1 MGRAKLR
8 SAELLRHWSILPIT
22 SSFHYSNLH
31 RIFVVLLLAW
41 LIGSLNCVEV
51 AGAKPLTLAYQTPT
65 LGSNLPIF
73 VAMELGLFA
82 AENLEVKTVFIQGGP
97 TAMAA
102 LLGGDVDYVKVAGVP
117 AVRAIAQGTPLVIAG
132 GFQPYIDYT
141 LIGSKKITNL
151 NDLRGKIV
159 GVTGAGGIAEFAT
172 VEGLA
177 RKGLVRD
184 RDYKILYGA
193 GNSPAR
199 AQALDAGRIQ
209 AAPFSFVER
218 LDLEQRGFPV
228 LFDIGTVMPK
238 FPFVVLLTSK
248 RKAETAPDE
257 IVTFLKIMKRS
268 MDIIR
273 TDKDRAVAAI
283 VRKKTFGDPI
293 LVRKVVDHF
302 SEFYSIGITKEDMEE
317 LVAIGKVET
326 ETKKLGG
333 AEKLFLGPLVARAL
347 AQTR

>member
-1 MGRAKLR
+1 M
-8 SAELLRHWSILPIT
+8 
-22 SSFHYSNLH
+22 
-31 RIFVVLLLAW
+31 
-41 LIGSLNCVEV
+41 
-51 AGAKPLTLAYQTPT
+51 
-65 LGSNLPIF
+65 GSNLPIF
-73 VAMELGLFA
+73 VAMEFGLFA
-82 AENLEVKTVFIQGGP
+82 AENLEAKTVFIQGGP

-102 LLGGDVDYVKVAGVP
+102 LLGGDVDYIKVAGVP
-117 AVRAIAQGTPLVIAG
+117 AARAIAQGTPLVIAG

-141 LIGSKKITNL
+141 LIGSKKITIL
-151 NDLRGKIV
+151 NGLRGKIV

-199 AQALDAGRIQ
+199 AQALDVGRIQ

-218 LDLEQRGFPV
+218 LDLEQRGFAV

-238 FPFVVLLTSK
+238 FPFVVLLTSR
-248 RKAETAPDE
+248 RKAETAPGE
-257 IVTFLKIMKRS
+257 IVIFLKILKRS

-273 TDKDRAVAAI
+273 TDKDRVVAAI
-283 VRKKTFGDPI
+283 VKKRTFGDST

-302 SEFYSIGITKEDMEE
+302 AEFYSIGITKEDVEE
-317 LVAIGKVET
+317 LAAIGKVET
-326 ETKKLGG
+326 EVKKLGG
-333 AEKLFLGPLVARAL
+333 AERIFLGPLVAKAL

>member
-1 MGRAKLR
+1 MTDSRYTLPSIAACL
-8 SAELLRHWSILPIT
+8 AFLLFAFDINTSIA
-22 SSFHYSNLH
+22 
-31 RIFVVLLLAW
+31 V
-41 LIGSLNCVEV
+41 
-51 AGAKPLTLAYQTPT
+51 AKPITLAYRTPT

-73 VAMELGLFA
+73 VAAELGLFA
-82 AENLEVKTVFIQGGP
+82 ADNLEVKTVFIQGGP

-102 LLGGDVDYVKVAGVP
+102 LIGGDVDYVKVAGVP
-117 AVRAIAQGTPLVIAG
+117 AARAIAQGTPLVIAG

-141 LIGSKKITNL
+141 LIGSKKISNL

-177 RKGLVRD
+177 RKGFVRD

-218 LDLEQRGFPV
+218 LELEERGFPV

-238 FPFVVLLTSK
+238 FPFVVLLTSR
-248 RKAETAPDE
+248 RKAESAPEE
-257 IVTFLKIMKRS
+257 IVTFLKTMKRS
-268 MDIIR
+268 MELIR
-273 TDKDRAVAAI
+273 TEKEKVVAAI
-283 VRKKTFGDPI
+283 VRKRNFGDPM
-293 LVRKVVDHF
+293 LVRRVIDHF
-302 SEFYSIGITKEDMEE
+302 SEFYSIGITKEDIEE
-317 LVAIGKVET
+317 LAKIGKVEA
-326 ETKKLGG
+326 EMKKIGG
-333 AEKLFLGPLVARAL
+333 AERMFLGPLVAKAL

>member
-1 MGRAKLR
+1 MRRTGNGSVLSIAPILHCANLKRTLRA
-8 SAELLRHWSILPIT
+8 LLWVAVVSSSGIDIAAAKPIT
-22 SSFHYSNLH
+22 
-31 RIFVVLLLAW
+31 I
-41 LIGSLNCVEV
+41 
-51 AGAKPLTLAYQTPT
+51 AYQTPT

-73 VAMELGLFA
+73 VATELGLFG

-102 LLGGDVDYVKVAGVP
+102 LIGGDVDYVKVAGVP
-117 AVRAIAQGTPLVIAG
+117 AVRALAQGTPLVIAA

-141 LIGSKKITNL
+141 LIGAKKITSL
-151 NDLRGKIV
+151 SDLRGKIV

-177 RKGLVRD
+177 RKGFVRD

-199 AQALDAGRIQ
+199 AQALDVGRIQ

-257 IVTFLKIMKRS
+257 VVTFLRIMKRS
-268 MDIIR
+268 MDLIR
-273 TDKDRAVAAI
+273 TDREKVVAAI
-283 VRKKTFGDPI
+283 TRKKTFGDPL
-293 LVRKVVDHF
+293 LVRKVVNHF
-302 SEFYSIGITKEDMEE
+302 AEFYSISITKEDVEE
-317 LVAIGKVET
+317 LAAVSKVEP
-326 ETKKLGG
+326 ELKRLGG
-333 AEKLFLGPLVARAL
+333 AEKIFLGPLVAKAI

>member
-1 MGRAKLR
+1 MISCL
-8 SAELLRHWSILPIT
+8 
-22 SSFHYSNLH
+22 SSLDT
-31 RIFVVLLLAW
+31 A
-41 LIGSLNCVEV
+41 
-51 AGAKPLTLAYQTPT
+51 AAKPITLAYQTPT

-73 VAMELGLFA
+73 VAAEFGLFA
-82 AENLEVKTVFIQGGP
+82 AENLDVKTVFIQGGP

-102 LLGGDVDYVKVAGVP
+102 LIGGDVDYIKVAGVP
-117 AVRAIAQGTPLVIAG
+117 AARAIVQGTPLVIAG

-141 LIGSKKITNL
+141 LIGSKKIANL

-172 VEGLA
+172 VKGLA

-199 AQALDAGRIQ
+199 AQALDVGRIQ

-218 LDLEQRGFPV
+218 LDLEQKGFLV

-238 FPFVVLLTSK
+238 FPFVVLLTSR
-248 RKAETAPDE
+248 RKAETAPEE
-257 IVTFLKIMKRS
+257 IVTFLRIMKRS
-268 MDIIR
+268 MDVIR
-273 TDKDRAVAAI
+273 TDKENVVAAI
-283 VRKKTFGDPI
+283 VKKRTFGDPI
-293 LVRKVVDHF
+293 VVRKVVDHF
-302 SEFYSIGITKEDMEE
+302 AEFYSIGITKEDVEE
-317 LVAIGKVET
+317 LAAVGKVEG
-326 ETKKLGG
+326 EMKRLGG
-333 AEKLFLGPLVARAL
+333 AEKMFLGPVLAKAL

>member
-1 MGRAKLR
+1 LFA
-8 SAELLRHWSILPIT
+8 
-22 SSFHYSNLH
+22 
-31 RIFVVLLLAW
+31 LLAAF
-41 LIGSLNCVEV
+41 
-51 AGAKPLTLAYQTPT
+51 AGNAKFAAAKPITLAYQTPT

-73 VAMELGLFA
+73 VATELGLFA

-102 LLGGDVDYVKVAGVP
+102 LIGGDVDYIKVAGVP
-117 AVRAIAQGTPLVIAG
+117 AARAIAQGTPLVIAG

-151 NDLRGKIV
+151 ADLKGKIV

-177 RKGLVRD
+177 RKGFVRD

-199 AQALDAGRIQ
+199 AQALDVGRIQ
-209 AAPFSFVER
+209 AAPFSFMER

-257 IVTFLKIMKRS
+257 IVNFLKILKRS
-268 MDIIR
+268 MDIIKS
-273 TDKDRAVAAI
+273 DKDRVVAAI
-283 VRKKTFGDPI
+283 VKKGSFGDPRTI
-293 LVRKVVDHF
+293 RKVVDHF
-302 SEFYSIGITKEDMEE
+302 SEFYSISITKEDVEE
-317 LVAIGKVET
+317 LAAVSKVESDL
-326 ETKKLGG
+326 KKLGG
-333 AEKLFLGPLVARAL
+333 AEKLFLGPLIAKAL

>member
-1 MGRAKLR
+1 
-8 SAELLRHWSILPIT
+8 
-22 SSFHYSNLH
+22 
-31 RIFVVLLLAW
+31 LLA
-41 LIGSLNCVEV
+41 LLTAF
-51 AGAKPLTLAYQTPT
+51 AGIPEFAAAKPITLAYQTPT

-73 VAMELGLFA
+73 VATELGLFA

-102 LLGGDVDYVKVAGVP
+102 LIGGDVDYIKVAGVP
-117 AVRAIAQGTPLVIAG
+117 AARAIAQGTPLVIAG

-177 RKGLVRD
+177 RKGFVRD

-199 AQALDAGRIQ
+199 AQALDVGRIQ
-209 AAPFSFVER
+209 AAPFSFMER

-238 FPFVVLLTSK
+238 FPFVVLLTSR

-257 IVTFLKIMKRS
+257 IVNFLKILKRS
-268 MDIIR
+268 MDVIKS
-273 TDKDRAVAAI
+273 DKDRVVAAI
-283 VRKKTFGDPI
+283 VKKGNFGDPRT
-293 LVRKVVDHF
+293 VRKVVDHF
-302 SEFYSIGITKEDMEE
+302 SEFYSISITKEDVEE
-317 LVAIGKVET
+317 LAAVSKVENDL
-326 ETKKLGG
+326 KKFGG
-333 AEKLFLGPLVARAL
+333 AEKLFLGPLIAKAL

>member
-1 MGRAKLR
+1 MGTKRIL
-8 SAELLRHWSILPIT
+8 STLLGA
-22 SSFHYSNLH
+22 
-31 RIFVVLLLAW
+31 AW
-41 LIGSLNCVEV
+41 LIGSPSCVDVV
-51 AGAKPLTLAYQTPT
+51 AAKPITLAYQTPT

-117 AVRAIAQGTPLVIAG
+117 AARAIAQGTPLVIAG

-141 LIGSKKITNL
+141 LIGAKKITTL

-199 AQALDAGRIQ
+199 AQALDAGRIH
-209 AAPFSFVER
+209 AAPFSFVEL

-228 LFDIGTVMPK
+228 LFDIGKVMPK
-238 FPFVVLLTSK
+238 FPFVVLLTSR

-257 IVTFLKIMKRS
+257 IVAFLKTMKRS

-273 TDKDRAVAAI
+273 TDKDRVIAAI
-283 VRKKTFGDPI
+283 VKKRTFGDPST
-293 LVRKVVDHF
+293 VRKVVDHF
-302 SEFYSIGITKEDMEE
+302 SEFYSIAITKEDMEE
-317 LVAIGKVET
+317 LAAVSKVEL
-326 ETKKLGG
+326 EMKKMGG
-333 AEKLFLGPLVARAL
+333 AEKFFLGAVVAKAL
-347 AQTR
+347 AQPR

>member
-1 MGRAKLR
+1 MAAARCTPISIFPRQGGRSNTTPPIFTMLLFASLTAFAS
-8 SAELLRHWSILPIT
+8 SAEIAT
-22 SSFHYSNLH
+22 
-31 RIFVVLLLAW
+31 
-41 LIGSLNCVEV
+41 
-51 AGAKPLTLAYQTPT
+51 AKPITLAYQTPT

-82 AENLEVKTVFIQGGP
+82 SENLDAKTVFIQGGP

-102 LLGGDVDYVKVAGVP
+102 LLGGDVDYIKVAGVP
-117 AVRAIAQGTPLVIAG
+117 AARAIAQGAPLVIAA

-141 LIGSKKITNL
+141 LIGAKKITNL
-151 NDLRGKIV
+151 NDLKGKVV

-199 AQALDAGRIQ
+199 AQALEAGRIH
-209 AAPFSFVER
+209 AAPFSFMER
-218 LDLEQRGFPV
+218 LELEQRGFPV

-248 RKAETAPDE
+248 RKAEYAPDE

-268 MDIIR
+268 MDVIKTEKER
-273 TDKDRAVAAI
+273 VVAAI
-283 VRKKTFGDPI
+283 VKKGTFGDPGT
-293 LVRKVVDHF
+293 VRKVIDHF
-302 SEFYSIGITKEDMEE
+302 SEFYSIGITKEDVED
-317 LVAIGKVET
+317 LAAIGKVEA
-326 ETKKLGG
+326 EMKKIGG
-333 AEKLFLGPLVARAL
+333 AEKFFLGPLVAKAL
-347 AQTR
+347 GQR

>member
-1 MGRAKLR
+1 MLAPRCTPISIPRQGGRR
-8 SAELLRHWSILPIT
+8 NT
-22 SSFHYSNLH
+22 STPTFFL
-31 RIFVVLLLAW
+31 LLLA
-41 LIGSLNCVEV
+41 LLTACAGIPEV
-51 AGAKPLTLAYQTPT
+51 AGAKPITLAYQTPT

-73 VAMELGLFA
+73 VATELGLFA

-102 LLGGDVDYVKVAGVP
+102 LIGGDVDYIKVAGVP
-117 AVRAIAQGTPLVIAG
+117 AARAIAQGTPLVIAG

-151 NDLRGKIV
+151 ADLKGKIV

-177 RKGLVRD
+177 RKGFVRD

-199 AQALDAGRIQ
+199 AQALDVGRIQ
-209 AAPFSFVER
+209 AAPFSFMER

-238 FPFVVLLTSK
+238 FPFVVLLTSR

-257 IVTFLKIMKRS
+257 IVNFLKILKRS
-268 MDIIR
+268 MEIIKS
-273 TDKDRAVAAI
+273 DKDRVVAAI
-283 VRKKTFGDPI
+283 VKKGSFGDPRTI
-293 LVRKVVDHF
+293 RKVVDHF
-302 SEFYSIGITKEDMEE
+302 SEFYSISITKEDVEE
-317 LVAIGKVET
+317 LAAVSKVESDLR
-326 ETKKLGG
+326 KLGG
-333 AEKLFLGPLVARAL
+333 AEKLFLGPLIAKAL

>member
-1 MGRAKLR
+1 MCLIVLCVFMI
-8 SAELLRHWSILPIT
+8 SCL
-22 SSFHYSNLH
+22 SSLDT
-31 RIFVVLLLAW
+31 A
-41 LIGSLNCVEV
+41 
-51 AGAKPLTLAYQTPT
+51 AAKPITLAYQTPT

-73 VAMELGLFA
+73 VATEFGLFA
-82 AENLEVKTVFIQGGP
+82 AQNLDVKTVFIQGGP

-102 LLGGDVDYVKVAGVP
+102 LIGGDVDYIKVAGVP
-117 AVRAIAQGTPLVIAG
+117 AARAIVQRTPLVIAG

-141 LIGSKKITNL
+141 LIGSKKIANL

-177 RKGLVRD
+177 RKGFVRD

-199 AQALDAGRIQ
+199 AQALDVGRIQ

-218 LDLEQRGFPV
+218 LDLEQKGFPV

-238 FPFVVLLTSK
+238 FPFVVLLTSR
-248 RKAETAPDE
+248 RKAETAPEE
-257 IVTFLKIMKRS
+257 IVTFLRIMKRS
-268 MDIIR
+268 MDVIR
-273 TDKDRAVAAI
+273 TDKEKVVAAI
-283 VRKKTFGDPI
+283 VKTRTFGDPI
-293 LVRKVVDHF
+293 MVRKVVDHF
-302 SEFYSIGITKEDMEE
+302 AEFYSIGITKEDVEE
-317 LVAIGKVET
+317 LAAVGKVEG
-326 ETKKLGG
+326 EMKKLGG
-333 AEKLFLGPLVARAL
+333 AEKMFLGPVLAKAL

>member
-1 MGRAKLR
+1 MGRKR
-8 SAELLRHWSILPIT
+8 ILPA
-22 SSFHYSNLH
+22 
-31 RIFVVLLLAW
+31 LLVAAW
-41 LIGSLNCVEV
+41 TIGFPSCVEV
-51 AGAKPLTLAYQTPT
+51 VAAKPITLAYQTPT

-82 AENLEVKTVFIQGGP
+82 AESLEVKTVFIQGGP

-141 LIGSKKITNL
+141 LIGAKKITTL
-151 NDLRGKIV
+151 SDLRGKIV

-199 AQALDAGRIQ
+199 AQALDAGRIH

-228 LFDIGTVMPK
+228 LFDIGKVMPK
-238 FPFVVLLTSK
+238 FPFVVMLTSR
-248 RKAETAPDE
+248 RKAEAAPDE
-257 IVTFLKIMKRS
+257 IVAFLKIMKRA

-273 TDKDRAVAAI
+273 TDKDRAIAAI
-283 VRKKTFGDPI
+283 ARKKTYGDPI
-293 LVRKVVDHF
+293 TVRKVVDHF
-302 SEFYSIGITKEDMEE
+302 SEFYSIGITKEDMEQLAAVSNVE
-317 LVAIGKVET
+317 LEM
-326 ETKKLGG
+326 KKLGG
-333 AEKLFLGPLVARAL
+333 AEKFFLGPVVAKAL
-347 AQTR
+347 AQQR

>member
-1 MGRAKLR
+1 MGRTEIQR
-8 SAELLRHWSILPIT
+8 VELLRHWNILPIT
-22 SSFHYSNLH
+22 PPLQYSKLI
-31 RIFVVLLLAW
+31 RIFFTLLVASTIACL
-41 LIGSLNCVEV
+41 SCVEF
-51 AGAKPLTLAYQTPT
+51 ATAKPITLAYQTPT

-73 VAMELGLFA
+73 VAMEFGLFA
-82 AENLEVKTVFIQGGP
+82 AENLEAKTVFIQGGP

-102 LLGGDVDYVKVAGVP
+102 LLGGDVDYIKVAGVP
-117 AVRAIAQGTPLVIAG
+117 AARAIAQGTPLAIAG

-141 LIGSKKITNL
+141 LIGSKKITSL
-151 NDLRGKIV
+151 NELRGKIV

-177 RKGLVRD
+177 RKGFVRD

-257 IVTFLKIMKRS
+257 IVIFLKILKRS

-273 TDKDRAVAAI
+273 TDKDRVVAAI
-283 VRKKTFGDPI
+283 VKKRTFGDPT

-302 SEFYSIGITKEDMEE
+302 AEFYSIGITKEDVEE
-317 LVAIGKVET
+317 LAAVGKVET
-326 ETKKLGG
+326 EVKKLGG
-333 AEKLFLGPLVARAL
+333 AERIFLGPLVAKAL

>member
-1 MGRAKLR
+1 MGYWSAARKNNWLSLFLFLFLICFGWPVHALAKT
-8 SAELLRHWSILPIT
+8 I
-22 SSFHYSNLH
+22 
-31 RIFVVLLLAW
+31 
-41 LIGSLNCVEV
+41 
-51 AGAKPLTLAYQTPT
+51 TLAYQTPT

-73 VAMELGLFA
+73 VATELGLFA
-82 AENLEVKTVFIQGGP
+82 AENLDVKTVFIQGGP

-102 LLGGDVDYVKVAGVP
+102 LIGGDVDYIKVAGVP

-141 LIGSKKITNL
+141 LIGSKKITSL
-151 NDLRGKIV
+151 SDLKGKIV

-199 AQALDAGRIQ
+199 AQALDVGRIQ
-209 AAPFSFVER
+209 AAPFSFMER

-238 FPFVVLLTSK
+238 FPFVVLLTSR

-257 IVTFLKIMKRS
+257 IVNFLKILKRS

-283 VRKKTFGDPI
+283 VRKGTFGDPRV
-293 LVRKVVDHF
+293 VRKVVDHF
-302 SEFYSIGITKEDMEE
+302 SEFYSIGITKEDIDE
-317 LVAIGKVET
+317 LAVVGKVEP
-326 ETKKLGG
+326 EVRKLGG
-333 AEKLFLGPLVARAL
+333 ADKIFLGPLVAKAL

>member
-1 MGRAKLR
+1 MLAPRGTPISICPRQGGRRNTTTRTLFLLLFSLLTAFTGSADVAAAK
-8 SAELLRHWSILPIT
+8 PIT
-22 SSFHYSNLH
+22 F
-31 RIFVVLLLAW
+31 
-41 LIGSLNCVEV
+41 
-51 AGAKPLTLAYQTPT
+51 AYQTPT

-73 VAMELGLFA
+73 VAVELGLFA

-102 LLGGDVDYVKVAGVP
+102 LIGGDVDYVKVAGVP
-117 AVRAIAQGTPLVIAG
+117 AVRAVAQGVPLVIAG

-141 LIGSKKITNL
+141 LIGAKKITTL
-151 NDLRGKIV
+151 TDLKGKIV

-177 RKGLVRD
+177 RKGFVRD

-238 FPFVVLLTSK
+238 FPFVVLLTSR

-257 IVTFLKIMKRS
+257 IVNFLKILKRS
-268 MDIIR
+268 MEIIR
-273 TDKDRAVAAI
+273 TEKDRVVAAI
-283 VRKKTFGDPI
+283 TRKGAFGDPRM
-293 LVRKVVDHF
+293 VRKVVDHF
-302 SEFYSIGITKEDMEE
+302 SEFYSIGITKEDLEE
-317 LVAIGKVET
+317 LAAVSKVEP
-326 ETKKLGG
+326 EVKKLGG
-333 AEKLFLGPLVARAL
+333 AEKLFLGPLIAKAL

>member
-1 MGRAKLR
+1 LFALLAAFAG
-8 SAELLRHWSILPIT
+8 SAE
-22 SSFHYSNLH
+22 F
-31 RIFVVLLLAW
+31 A
-41 LIGSLNCVEV
+41 E
-51 AGAKPLTLAYQTPT
+51 AKPITLAYQTPT

-73 VAMELGLFA
+73 VATELGLFA

-102 LLGGDVDYVKVAGVP
+102 LIGGDVDYIKVAGVP
-117 AVRAIAQGTPLVIAG
+117 AARAIAQGTPLVIAG

-141 LIGSKKITNL
+141 LIGSKKITSL

-177 RKGLVRD
+177 RKGFVRD

-199 AQALDAGRIQ
+199 AQALDVGRIQ
-209 AAPFSFVER
+209 AAPFSFMER

-238 FPFVVLLTSK
+238 FPFVVLLTSR

-257 IVTFLKIMKRS
+257 IVNFLKILKRS
-268 MDIIR
+268 MEIIKS
-273 TDKDRAVAAI
+273 DKDRVVAAI
-283 VRKKTFGDPI
+283 VKKGSFGDPHTI
-293 LVRKVVDHF
+293 RKVVDHF
-302 SEFYSIGITKEDMEE
+302 SEFYSISITKEDVEE
-317 LVAIGKVET
+317 LAAVSKVESDL
-326 ETKKLGG
+326 KKLGG
-333 AEKLFLGPLVARAL
+333 AEKLFLGPLIAKAL

>member
-1 MGRAKLR
+1 MKT
-8 SAELLRHWSILPIT
+8 SIITIAACLAFLSLAFDISTPIA
-22 SSFHYSNLH
+22 
-31 RIFVVLLLAW
+31 V
-41 LIGSLNCVEV
+41 
-51 AGAKPLTLAYQTPT
+51 AKPITLAYQTPT

-73 VAMELGLFA
+73 VAAELGLFA
-82 AENLEVKTVFIQGGP
+82 ADNLELKTVFIQGGP

-102 LLGGDVDYVKVAGVP
+102 LIGGDVDYVKVAGVP
-117 AVRAIAQGTPLVIAG
+117 AARAIAQGTPLVIAG

-141 LIGSKKITNL
+141 LIGSKKISNL

-177 RKGLVRD
+177 RKGFVRD

-199 AQALDAGRIQ
+199 AQALDAARIQ

-218 LDLEQRGFPV
+218 LELEERGFPV

-238 FPFVVLLTSK
+238 FPFVVLLTSR
-248 RKAETAPDE
+248 RKAESAPEE
-257 IVTFLKIMKRS
+257 IVTFLKTMKRS
-268 MDIIR
+268 MDLIR
-273 TDKDRAVAAI
+273 TEKEKVVAAI
-283 VRKKTFGDPI
+283 VRKRNFGDPM
-293 LVRKVVDHF
+293 LVRRVIDHF
-302 SEFYSIGITKEDMEE
+302 SEFYSIGITKEDIEE
-317 LVAIGKVET
+317 LAKIGKVEA
-326 ETKKLGG
+326 EMKKIGG
-333 AEKLFLGPLVARAL
+333 AERMFLGPLVAKAL